1 MKVNIKVD
9 INDKYFCYI
18 LGLLWGDGYLYKGR
32 VGISMISEDLETL
45 IPIFNKLGNWRINK
59 SKRSDWKEQLTLR
72 VSDKVF
78 YKFLTSMD
86 YDIKS
91 KSSPTKILS
100 VIDSNN
106 HKYFLRGLFDADGC
120 FYLNKNT
127 RQCIITSNY
136 EQDWNFISDYY
147 SIRGW
152 KHSIGKR
159 TSEAGNASFI
169 RITNKSILEFGEYI
183 YEDYFGLERKYTK
196 FVEIKE
202 SYNKE
207 IIRIGN
213 NKKVI
218 YIDDIKYNSITDA
231 VRITGINREVIRYRL
246 KSKNYNY
253 KYDKV

>member
-1 MKVNIKVD
+1 MKNNIKVD

-18 LGLLWGDGYLYKGR
+18 LGLLWGDGYLYNGR

-45 IPIFNKLGNWRINK
+45 IPIFNRLGTWKMCK
-59 SKRSDWKEQLTLR
+59 SKRNNYKEQLTLR
-72 VSDKVF
+72 VSDKDF
-78 YKFLTSMD
+78 YKFLTNMD
-86 YDIKS
+86 YNVKS
-91 KSSPTKILS
+91 KKSPTKILS
-100 VIDSNN
+100 IINNDN

-136 EQDWNFISDYY
+136 EQDWSFISDYY

-152 KHSIGKR
+152 KHSIGRQISKTGSR
-159 TSEAGNASFI
+159 SFI
-169 RITNKSILEFGEYI
+169 RITNKNILEFGEYI
-183 YEDYFGLERKYTK
+183 YEDYFGLDRKYTK
-196 FVEIKE
+196 FVEIKK
-202 SYNKE
+202 SYSRD

-231 VRITGINREVIRYRL
+231 VNITGINREIIRYRL

-253 KYDKV
+253 RYDKV